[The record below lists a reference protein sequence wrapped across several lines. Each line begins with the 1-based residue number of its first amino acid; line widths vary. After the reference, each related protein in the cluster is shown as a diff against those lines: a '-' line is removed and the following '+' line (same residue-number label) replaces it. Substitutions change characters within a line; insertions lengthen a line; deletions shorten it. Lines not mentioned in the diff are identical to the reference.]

1 MVLPAVT
8 GAAQQPG
15 EGWHARVQ
23 RKVQGRRFRKV
34 PPSVFRIRRPSEAAV
49 PAAGVSHY
57 PGTPGHGVP
66 PMDTPCGIRADD
78 AGSRLPSTAPAD
90 IVRAGFP
97 GSTQFEVTLIMSDVG
112 GIAADRLKSF
122 VERIE
127 RLEEEKRGLQ
137 EDIKE
142 VYSEA
147 KGTGFDTKIIRQ
159 IIRLRK
165 MDKAD
170 RQEQEAILELY
181 KEALGMVE

>member
-1 MVLPAVT
+1 
-8 GAAQQPG
+8 
-15 EGWHARVQ
+15 
-23 RKVQGRRFRKV
+23 
-34 PPSVFRIRRPSEAAV
+34 
-49 PAAGVSHY
+49 
-57 PGTPGHGVP
+57 
-66 PMDTPCGIRADD
+66 
-78 AGSRLPSTAPAD
+78 
-90 IVRAGFP
+90 
-97 GSTQFEVTLIMSDVG
+97 MSDVG

-147 KGTGFDTKIIRQ
+147 KGTGFDTKIIRE

-170 RQEQEAILELY
+170 LQEKEAIMALY
-181 KEALGMVE
+181 KEALGMAE

>member
-1 MVLPAVT
+1 MEMA
-8 GAAQQPG
+8 
-15 EGWHARVQ
+15 
-23 RKVQGRRFRKV
+23 
-34 PPSVFRIRRPSEAAV
+34 
-49 PAAGVSHY
+49 
-57 PGTPGHGVP
+57 
-66 PMDTPCGIRADD
+66 CGIRADD
-78 AGSRLPSTAPAD
+78 AGSPLPSTAPAD

-142 VYSEA
+142 VYAEA